1 MNNLP
6 ITGNELAFPM
16 NELANGSFNPGLT
29 IRQHFASMAMQGLLS
44 NTNRGGSDRN
54 FAEYSVQMA
63 DALITELNKQPC

>member
-29 IRQHFASMAMQGLLS
+29 IRQYFAAMAMQGLS
-44 NTNRGGSDRN
+44 THSWEKSEN
-54 FAEYSVQMA
+54 MA
-63 DALITELNKQPC
+63 VIAV